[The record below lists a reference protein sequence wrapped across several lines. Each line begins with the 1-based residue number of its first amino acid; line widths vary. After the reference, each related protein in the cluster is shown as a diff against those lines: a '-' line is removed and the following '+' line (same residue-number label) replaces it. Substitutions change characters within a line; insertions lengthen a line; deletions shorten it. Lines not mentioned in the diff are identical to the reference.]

1 MIISI
6 PCSKKVF
13 NIWCSILII
22 AAFCCK
28 FPGPIIGLFVLIFFV
43 FMKLIEKF
51 KLKKKEKCLIETGI
65 LPVETIGAITLA
77 LKETIRQMDL
87 VNFKSFKS
95 QYSFIK
101 MTLLNYFP
109 DTFDDSSKEYSL
121 EEIRPILQYIENQIA
136 FIKEQMTE
144 TNKDVLNEQLNAY
157 FILLVFCYSKFYKD
171 IEIISKELFEKLN

>member
-13 NIWCSILII
+13 NIWYSVLII

-28 FPGPIIGLFVLIFFV
+28 FPGPIIGLLALIFFV
-43 FMKLIEKF
+43 FMKLIEKS

-77 LKETIRQMDL
+77 LKETIKQMDL
-87 VNFKSFKS
+87 VTFESFKS
-95 QYSFIK
+95 QYGFFK
-101 MTLLNYFP
+101 KTLDNYFP
-109 DTFDDSSKEYSL
+109 GIFQDSDKEYSVK
-121 EEIRPILQYIENQIA
+121 EIKPVLQYIENQIA
-136 FIKEQMTE
+136 FIKEQITE
-144 TNKDVLNEQLNAY
+144 SNKNILNEQLNAC

-171 IEIISKELFEKLN
+171 IKIISKELFEKLS